1 MVAFAFRMPAG
12 IPGEVTRYSVGTTIE
27 QQLITNA
34 GAAGSTLA
42 AYGLPV
48 VIDATLLAAR
58 GLVAADT
65 TGFNVPYGVIVRPYP
80 IQPASAVNYGQ
91 VLVGTPGVPPTSGI
105 VDILKRGY
113 MSVAV
118 TYSGA
123 GPVKGGQ
130 VYIWTAATAAPHVQ
144 GGFTSDGPSANVI
157 TAPAYFVG
165 PADSSGNGE
174 IAWNV

>member
-1 MVAFAFRMPAG
+1 MPAG

-27 QQLITNA
+27 QQLMDANA
-34 GAAGSTLA
+34 PVA

-48 VIDATLLAAR
+48 VIDATALAVR
-58 GLVAADT
+58 GLVATDV
-65 TGFNVPYGVIVRPYP
+65 TGFNVPYGAIVRPFP
-80 IQPASAVNYGQ
+80 IQPASATNYGQ
-91 VLVGTPGVPPTSGI
+91 VAVGSPGVPPTSGI

-118 TYSGA
+118 AYSGA

-130 VYIWTAATAAPHVQ
+130 VYIWTAASAAPHIQ

-165 PADSSGNGE
+165 PADSSGNSE
-174 IAWNV
+174 IAWNI